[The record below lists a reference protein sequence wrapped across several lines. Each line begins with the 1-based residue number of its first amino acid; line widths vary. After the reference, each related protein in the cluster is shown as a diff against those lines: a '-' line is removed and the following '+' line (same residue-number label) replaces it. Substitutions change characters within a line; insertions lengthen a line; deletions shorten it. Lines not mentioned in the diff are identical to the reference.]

1 MGNKYKW
8 EVVVETEVRTV
19 VHSFGTKGSIYDGEA
34 EMVMR
39 GMLEEYQ
46 EKYPEDDVYIR
57 EAGKS
62 IYRIAVEHNGS
73 IEYAP
78 VADYI
83 ALDLV
88 FDHILKVREVY
99 ECYNVP
105 MRIWLEKTIYGVWV
119 TYF

>member
-19 VHSFGTKGSIYDGEA
+19 VCSFGTKGKIYDISA
-34 EMVMR
+34 ERVMEEV
-39 GMLEEYQ
+39 LKEYQ
-46 EKYPEDDVYIR
+46 EKHPVDDVYIR

-78 VADYI
+78 VADCM

-99 ECYNVP
+99 RCYNVP